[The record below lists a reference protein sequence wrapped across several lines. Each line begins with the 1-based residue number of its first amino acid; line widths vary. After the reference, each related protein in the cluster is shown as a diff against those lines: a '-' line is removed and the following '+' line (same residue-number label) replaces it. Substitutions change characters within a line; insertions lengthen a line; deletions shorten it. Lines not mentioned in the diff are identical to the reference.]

1 MDPRIDALKQQ
12 IADAFADVP
21 YPGDDRLVDDPF
33 DWEAADLLAC
43 FKGRH
48 WKALTH
54 EDLFQNS
61 LTFVGLDAY
70 SFYLPAYLLAAL
82 DDYEHS
88 DHVVYGLCPT
98 TDDPKL
104 LEWDL
109 RRFDRLNARQR
120 AAVRSFLEYM
130 RDQTHRFAATRK
142 DIEEALAGY
151 WAPKDPSDGGR
162 PT

>member
-1 MDPRIDALKQQ
+1 MNSRLDTLKRQ

-21 YPGDDRLVDDPF
+21 YPGDDRIVDDPS

-61 LTFVGLDAY
+61 LTFVGLEAF
-70 SFYLPAYLLAAL
+70 SFYLPAYLYAAL
-82 DDYEHS
+82 DDYK
-88 DHVVYGLCPT
+88 DLTDVVYLLCPT
-98 TDDPKL
+98 TDNPKL

-130 RDQTHRFAATRK
+130 RDEMGHYFAIKTRFQ
-142 DIEEALAGY
+142 EALTRY
-151 WAPKDPSDGGR
+151 WAREDPPDDGGR
-162 PT
+162 P